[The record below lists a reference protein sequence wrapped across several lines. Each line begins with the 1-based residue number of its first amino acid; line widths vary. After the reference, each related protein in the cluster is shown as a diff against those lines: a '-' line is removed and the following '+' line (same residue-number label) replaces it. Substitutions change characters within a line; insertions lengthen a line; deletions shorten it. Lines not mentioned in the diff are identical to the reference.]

1 LPFER
6 QPRPGQ
12 PRNAPSHPRP
22 PTSRPGAVP
31 ERQPRPGQPRNAPIH
46 PRSPRAALGRS
57 RASAQTRPTTERP
70 EPPTILTSRP
80 GPFAV
85 RRSSEPLPRDA
96 LSPPESR
103 PRLPL
108 VEAAKRPR
116 CGATEQPSVSPDQAN
131 HGTPRTTHDPH
142 EPPWAVRRS
151 PFKRAASARRARPL
165 PNLALGSR
173 SWKRRSALGVARPNS
188 RASAQTRPTTE
199 RPEPPTILTSRP
211 GPFAVSR
218 RRSSEPLPRDALSP
232 PESRPR
238 LPLVEAAKRPGVE
251 RPHAFRAVPEHQSR
265 QDPTTER
272 AERSTSPRAAL
283 VPSPFQRAAS
293 ARRAR
298 PSRISPSAPA
308 RGSGEAPGCG
318 ATGVLPLV
326 TRIRPV
332 RWRVRRVFDTD
343 ASRTGE
349 IGVPRRRT
357 APHHPARG

>member
-131 HGTPRTTHDPH
+131 HGTPRTDPRSSR
-142 EPPWAVRRS
+142 AALVRRS
-151 PFKRAASARRARPL
+151 PFAKRAASAGRAQPSRISPKAPARGSGEAPGCGATARLPCRSRTSIPTRPDHGTRRAIH
-165 PNLALGSR
+165 
-173 SWKRRSALGVARPNS
+173 
-188 RASAQTRPTTE
+188 
-199 RPEPPTILTSRP
+199 EPKSRP
-211 GPFAVSR
+211 GAVAVPASR
-218 RRSSEPLPRDALSP
+218 FRETRSAP

-251 RPHAFRAVPEHQSR
+251 RPVCSRWSRESGPCAGVSGACSTPMPRGRARSAFHAVEPRRITPRGGDSSR
-265 QDPTTER
+265 L
-272 AERSTSPRAAL
+272 TSSGSR
-283 VPSPFQRAAS
+283 VNVGEPSP
-293 ARRAR
+293 
-298 PSRISPSAPA
+298 PPLAPLA
-308 RGSGEAPGCG
+308 DRDLFSHH
-318 ATGVLPLV
+318 
-326 TRIRPV
+326 R
-332 RWRVRRVFDTD
+332 D
-343 ASRTGE
+343 ASPG
-349 IGVPRRRT
+349 RR
-357 APHHPARG
+357 